1 MNRGFFFIAVGI
13 AVLLLWTMILPVID
27 RAIAERTDSN
37 RLRRSPAWRR
47 FQRVNTKQAIIFG
60 CFLVLLGILNLMSR

>member
-13 AVLLLWTMILPVID
+13 AVLLLWTTILPVID
-27 RAIAERTDSN
+27 RAIVERTDSN

-47 FQRVNTKQAIIFG
+47 FQRANTKQAIIFG